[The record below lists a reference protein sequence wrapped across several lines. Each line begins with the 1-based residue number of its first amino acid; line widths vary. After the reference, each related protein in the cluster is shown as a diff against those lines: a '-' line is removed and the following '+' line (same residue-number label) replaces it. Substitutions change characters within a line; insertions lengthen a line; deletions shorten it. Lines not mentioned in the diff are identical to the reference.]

1 MKDGLEIKR
10 IGTSKLDNA
19 LHVKYHDSMYGFVIE
34 FDLPKLGIP
43 EELKNEWKESIDTEK
58 ENNLEAQASVN
69 SELLVKKNEERDR
82 LLKYIFGVVRN
93 GLLSPDKEKSNAAMR
108 LNVVMNPYVGI
119 RKESFDRVTSHVDG
133 LLTDL
138 KKTENA
144 ADVSKLG
151 FTSDVTKLETL
162 NKEFDSINSDRAKK
176 RADNKLPKMP
186 AVRNR
191 TDAIFERIL
200 LVLQYK
206 YVYGTT
212 PIEPELIAKLIARF
226 NKRAEDIYASYKQGQ
241 AIKRRLPRSGSRI
254 RTPRKSRKS
263 PRNRNRKSR
272 KRITRIRTSICRK
285 RRSRKSRISRKNR
298 KGVARPEA
306 ARSPNSPRRAAA
318 KVAIR
323 TSICRKNRLKHLVV
337 LSVSRTSA
345 RSRQQR
351 ID

>member
-241 AIKRRLPRSGSRI
+241 AIKKAAAEKRKQNPNAPKEPKKPKEPKPKKPEKDNKDPDIHLPETEEPKKPDQPKKPEGGG
-254 RTPRKSRKS
+254 TPGGGEKPKQ
-263 PRNRNRKSR
+263 
-272 KRITRIRTSICRK
+272 
-285 RRSRKSRISRKNR
+285 
-298 KGVARPEA
+298 PEA
-306 ARSPNSPRRAAA
+306 GGGEGGNPD
-318 KVAIR
+318 I
-323 TSICRKNRLKHLVV
+323 HLPEE
-337 LSVSRTSA
+337 
-345 RSRQQR
+345 
-351 ID
+351 

>member
-93 GLLSPDKEKSNAAMR
+93 GLLSPDKEKSDAAMR

-241 AIKRRLPRSGSRI
+241 AIKKAAAEKRKQNPNAPKEPKKPKEPKPKKPEKDNKDPDIHLPETEEPKKPDQPKKPEGGG
-254 RTPRKSRKS
+254 TPGGGEKPKQ
-263 PRNRNRKSR
+263 
-272 KRITRIRTSICRK
+272 
-285 RRSRKSRISRKNR
+285 
-298 KGVARPEA
+298 PEA
-306 ARSPNSPRRAAA
+306 GGGEGGNPD
-318 KVAIR
+318 I
-323 TSICRKNRLKHLVV
+323 HLPEE
-337 LSVSRTSA
+337 
-345 RSRQQR
+345 
-351 ID
+351 

>member
-69 SELLVKKNEERDR
+69 SELLIKKNEERDR

-93 GLLSPDKEKSNAAMR
+93 GLLSPDKEKSDAAMR

-226 NKRAEDIYASYKQGQ
+226 NERAEDIDASYRQGLSMKKTAAEKRKQNPN
-241 AIKRRLPRSGSRI
+241 APKEPKKPKEPKPKKPEKDNKDPDIRLPETEEPKKPDQPKKPEGGG
-254 RTPRKSRKS
+254 TLGGGEKPKQ
-263 PRNRNRKSR
+263 
-272 KRITRIRTSICRK
+272 
-285 RRSRKSRISRKNR
+285 
-298 KGVARPEA
+298 PEA
-306 ARSPNSPRRAAA
+306 GGGEGGNPD
-318 KVAIR
+318 I
-323 TSICRKNRLKHLVV
+323 HLPEE
-337 LSVSRTSA
+337 
-345 RSRQQR
+345 
-351 ID
+351 

>member
-93 GLLSPDKEKSNAAMR
+93 GLLSPDKEKSDAAMR

-206 YVYGTT
+206 YVYGAT
-212 PIEPELIAKLIARF
+212 PVEPELIAKLIARF
-226 NKRAEDIYASYKQGQ
+226 NKRAEEIDASYKQGL
-241 AIKRRLPRSGSRI
+241 ALRKAAAEKRKQNPNAPKEPKKPKEPKPKKPEKDNKDPDIRLPETEEPKKPDQPKKPEGGG
-254 RTPRKSRKS
+254 TPGGGEKPKQ
-263 PRNRNRKSR
+263 
-272 KRITRIRTSICRK
+272 
-285 RRSRKSRISRKNR
+285 
-298 KGVARPEA
+298 PEA
-306 ARSPNSPRRAAA
+306 GGGEGGNPD
-318 KVAIR
+318 I
-323 TSICRKNRLKHLVV
+323 HLPEE
-337 LSVSRTSA
+337 
-345 RSRQQR
+345 
-351 ID
+351 

>member
-93 GLLSPDKEKSNAAMR
+93 GLLSPDKEKSDAAMR

-226 NKRAEDIYASYKQGQ
+226 NERAEDIDASYRQGLSMKKTAAEKRKQNPN
-241 AIKRRLPRSGSRI
+241 APKEPKKPKEPKPKKPEKDNKDPDIRLPETEEPKKPDQPKKPEGGGTPGGSEK
-254 RTPRKSRKS
+254 PKQ
-263 PRNRNRKSR
+263 
-272 KRITRIRTSICRK
+272 
-285 RRSRKSRISRKNR
+285 
-298 KGVARPEA
+298 PEA
-306 ARSPNSPRRAAA
+306 GGGEGGNPD
-318 KVAIR
+318 I
-323 TSICRKNRLKHLVV
+323 HLPEE
-337 LSVSRTSA
+337 
-345 RSRQQR
+345 
-351 ID
+351 

>member
-1 MKDGLEIKR
+1 
-10 IGTSKLDNA
+10 
-19 LHVKYHDSMYGFVIE
+19 MYGFVIE

-119 RKESFDRVTSHVDG
+119 RKDSFERVTSHVDG

-241 AIKRRLPRSGSRI
+241 AIKKAAAEKRKQNPNAPKEPKKPKEPKPKKPEKDNKDPDIHLPETEEPKKPDQPKKPEGGG
-254 RTPRKSRKS
+254 TPGGGEKPKQ
-263 PRNRNRKSR
+263 
-272 KRITRIRTSICRK
+272 
-285 RRSRKSRISRKNR
+285 
-298 KGVARPEA
+298 PEA
-306 ARSPNSPRRAAA
+306 GGGEGGNPD
-318 KVAIR
+318 I
-323 TSICRKNRLKHLVV
+323 HLPEE
-337 LSVSRTSA
+337 
-345 RSRQQR
+345 
-351 ID
+351 

>member
-69 SELLVKKNEERDR
+69 SELLLKKNEERDR

-93 GLLSPDKEKSNAAMR
+93 GLLSPDKEKSDAAMR

-226 NKRAEDIYASYKQGQ
+226 NERAEDIDASYRQGLSMKKTAAEKRKQNPN
-241 AIKRRLPRSGSRI
+241 APKEPKKPKEPKPKKPEKDNKDPDIRLPETEEPKKPDQPKKPEGGGTPGGSEK
-254 RTPRKSRKS
+254 PKQ
-263 PRNRNRKSR
+263 PE
-272 KRITRIRTSICRK
+272 
-285 RRSRKSRISRKNR
+285 
-298 KGVARPEA
+298 KGGGEGGNPDIHLPEE
-306 ARSPNSPRRAAA
+306 
-318 KVAIR
+318 
-323 TSICRKNRLKHLVV
+323 
-337 LSVSRTSA
+337 
-345 RSRQQR
+345 
-351 ID
+351 

>member
-241 AIKRRLPRSGSRI
+241 AIKKAAAEKRKQNPNAPKEPKKPKEPKPKKPEKDNKDPDIRLPETEEPKKPDQPKKPEGGG
-254 RTPRKSRKS
+254 TPGGGEKPKQ
-263 PRNRNRKSR
+263 
-272 KRITRIRTSICRK
+272 
-285 RRSRKSRISRKNR
+285 
-298 KGVARPEA
+298 PEA
-306 ARSPNSPRRAAA
+306 GGGEGGNPD
-318 KVAIR
+318 I
-323 TSICRKNRLKHLVV
+323 HLPEE
-337 LSVSRTSA
+337 
-345 RSRQQR
+345 
-351 ID
+351 

>member
-82 LLKYIFGVVRN
+82 LLKYIFGTVRN
-93 GLLSPDKEKSNAAMR
+93 GLLSPDKEKSDAAMR

-191 TDAIFERIL
+191 TDTIFERIL

-226 NKRAEDIYASYKQGQ
+226 NERAEDIDASYRQGLSMKKTAAEKRKQNPN
-241 AIKRRLPRSGSRI
+241 APKEPKKPKEPKPKKPEKDNKDPDIRLPETEEPKKPDQPKKPEGGG
-254 RTPRKSRKS
+254 TPGGGEKPKQ
-263 PRNRNRKSR
+263 
-272 KRITRIRTSICRK
+272 
-285 RRSRKSRISRKNR
+285 
-298 KGVARPEA
+298 PEA
-306 ARSPNSPRRAAA
+306 GGGEGGNPD
-318 KVAIR
+318 I
-323 TSICRKNRLKHLVV
+323 HLPEE
-337 LSVSRTSA
+337 
-345 RSRQQR
+345 
-351 ID
+351 

>member
-93 GLLSPDKEKSNAAMR
+93 GLLSPDKEKSDAAMR

-144 ADVSKLG
+144 ADLSKLG
-151 FTSDVTKLETL
+151 LSSDITKLETL
-162 NKEFDSINSDRAKK
+162 NKEFDKLYSERSKK
-176 RADNKLPKMP
+176 RADNKLPKTL

-200 LVLQYK
+200 IVLQYK
-206 YVYGTT
+206 YLYGTT
-212 PIEPELIAKLIARF
+212 PVEPELIAKLIARF
-226 NKRAEDIYASYKQGQ
+226 NERAEDIDASYRQGLAIRKAAAEKRKQNPN
-241 AIKRRLPRSGSRI
+241 APKEPKKPKEPKPKKPEKDNKEPDIRLPETEEPKKPDQPKKPEGGG
-254 RTPRKSRKS
+254 TPGGGEKPKQ
-263 PRNRNRKSR
+263 
-272 KRITRIRTSICRK
+272 
-285 RRSRKSRISRKNR
+285 
-298 KGVARPEA
+298 PEA
-306 ARSPNSPRRAAA
+306 GGGEGGNPD
-318 KVAIR
+318 I
-323 TSICRKNRLKHLVV
+323 HLPEE
-337 LSVSRTSA
+337 
-345 RSRQQR
+345 
-351 ID
+351 

>member
-1 MKDGLEIKR
+1 
-10 IGTSKLDNA
+10 
-19 LHVKYHDSMYGFVIE
+19 MYGFVIE

-82 LLKYIFGVVRN
+82 LLKYIFGTVRN
-93 GLLSPDKEKSNAAMR
+93 GLLSPEKEKSDAAMR

-212 PIEPELIAKLIARF
+212 PIEPELIAKLIARL
-226 NKRAEDIYASYKQGQ
+226 NERAEDIYASYKQGQ
-241 AIKRRLPRSGSRI
+241 AIKKAAAEKRKQNPNAPKEPKKPKEPKPKKPEKDNKDPDIRLPETEEPKKPDQPKKPEGGG
-254 RTPRKSRKS
+254 TPGGGEKPKQ
-263 PRNRNRKSR
+263 
-272 KRITRIRTSICRK
+272 
-285 RRSRKSRISRKNR
+285 
-298 KGVARPEA
+298 PEA
-306 ARSPNSPRRAAA
+306 GGGEGGNPD
-318 KVAIR
+318 I
-323 TSICRKNRLKHLVV
+323 HLPEE
-337 LSVSRTSA
+337 
-345 RSRQQR
+345 
-351 ID
+351 

>member
-1 MKDGLEIKR
+1 M
-10 IGTSKLDNA
+10 DNA

-69 SELLVKKNEERDR
+69 SELLLKKNEERDR

-93 GLLSPDKEKSNAAMR
+93 GLLSPDKEKSDAAMR

-226 NKRAEDIYASYKQGQ
+226 NERAEDIDASYRQGLSMKKTAAEKRKQNPN
-241 AIKRRLPRSGSRI
+241 APKEPKKPKEPKPKKPEKDNKDPDIRLPETEEPKKPDQPKKPEGGGTPGGSEK
-254 RTPRKSRKS
+254 PKQ
-263 PRNRNRKSR
+263 PE
-272 KRITRIRTSICRK
+272 
-285 RRSRKSRISRKNR
+285 
-298 KGVARPEA
+298 KGGGEGGNPDIHLPEE
-306 ARSPNSPRRAAA
+306 
-318 KVAIR
+318 
-323 TSICRKNRLKHLVV
+323 
-337 LSVSRTSA
+337 
-345 RSRQQR
+345 
-351 ID
+351 

>member
-82 LLKYIFGVVRN
+82 LLKYIFGTVRN
-93 GLLSPDKEKSNAAMR
+93 GLLSPDKEKSDAAMR
-108 LNVVMNPYVGI
+108 LNVVMNPYTGI

-151 FTSDVTKLETL
+151 LSSDITKLEAI

-226 NKRAEDIYASYKQGQ
+226 NERAEDIYASYKQGQ
-241 AIKRRLPRSGSRI
+241 AIK
-254 RTPRKSRKS
+254 K
-263 PRNRNRKSR
+263 
-272 KRITRIRTSICRK
+272 
-285 RRSRKSRISRKNR
+285 
-298 KGVARPEA
+298 
-306 ARSPNSPRRAAA
+306 AAA
-318 KVAIR
+318 EK
-323 TSICRKNRLKHLVV
+323 RKQNPNAPKEPKKPKEPKPKKPEKDNKDPDIHLPETEEPKKPDQPKKPEGGGTPGGGEKPKQPETGGGEGGNPDIH
-337 LSVSRTSA
+337 LPEE
-345 RSRQQR
+345 
-351 ID
+351 

>member
-82 LLKYIFGVVRN
+82 LLKYIFGTVRN
-93 GLLSPDKEKSNAAMR
+93 GLLSPDKEKSDSAMR

-162 NKEFDSINSDRAKK
+162 NKEFDSINNDRAKK

-226 NKRAEDIYASYKQGQ
+226 NERAEDIDASYRQGLSMKKTAAEKRKQNPN
-241 AIKRRLPRSGSRI
+241 APKEPKKPKEPKPKKPEKDNKDPDIRLPETEEPKKPDQPKKPEGGG
-254 RTPRKSRKS
+254 TPGGGEKPKQ
-263 PRNRNRKSR
+263 
-272 KRITRIRTSICRK
+272 
-285 RRSRKSRISRKNR
+285 
-298 KGVARPEA
+298 PETGGGEGGN
-306 ARSPNSPRRAAA
+306 PD
-318 KVAIR
+318 I
-323 TSICRKNRLKHLVV
+323 HLPEE
-337 LSVSRTSA
+337 
-345 RSRQQR
+345 
-351 ID
+351 